1 MVTYK
6 PEPGREDDCQGAA
19 TELLGSVEDLVAS
32 TYWAARNNLVI
43 DTVCLICPAH
53 MCGQKH
59 WGLYLLTGISI
70 AFEPDA
76 REQVAYVYETT
87 EGKMVS
93 SLLSTPVEK
102 LVRTKQLFSFKG
114 SSLAAQAS

>member
-1 MVTYK
+1 
-6 PEPGREDDCQGAA
+6 
-19 TELLGSVEDLVAS
+19 
-32 TYWAARNNLVI
+32 
-43 DTVCLICPAH
+43 
-53 MCGQKH
+53 
-59 WGLYLLTGISI
+59 LTGISI